1 MILKRN
7 KRQKEHLAFE
17 KRSLNIR
24 MGCVR
29 TTRTSSATPLQAM
42 LILILNDVQYSQIAV
57 FSFEKGSNCRNHSSS
72 RSHNLVK
79 KYPQQFSL
87 LSTESQG
94 NS

>member
-29 TTRTSSATPLQAM
+29 TTRTSSATPLQAK
-42 LILILNDVQYSQIAV
+42 LILILNVQYSQIAV

-72 RSHNLVK
+72 RSYNLVK
-79 KYPQQFSL
+79 K
-87 LSTESQG
+87 STESQG
-94 NS
+94 NY

>member
-42 LILILNDVQYSQIAV
+42 LILILNVQYSQIAV

-72 RSHNLVK
+72 RSYNLVK
-79 KYPQQFSL
+79 K
-87 LSTESQG
+87 STESQG
-94 NS
+94 NY

>member
-17 KRSLNIR
+17 KRSLNLR

-42 LILILNDVQYSQIAV
+42 LILILNVQYSQIAV

-72 RSHNLVK
+72 RSYNLVK
-79 KYPQQFSL
+79 K
-87 LSTESQG
+87 STESQG
-94 NS
+94 NY

>member
-29 TTRTSSATPLQAM
+29 TTRTSSATPLQTM
-42 LILILNDVQYSQIAV
+42 LILILNVQYSQIAV

-72 RSHNLVK
+72 RSYNLVK
-79 KYPQQFSL
+79 K
-87 LSTESQG
+87 STESQG
-94 NS
+94 NY

>member
-7 KRQKEHLAFE
+7 KRQKKHLAFE

-42 LILILNDVQYSQIAV
+42 LILILYVQYSQIAV

-72 RSHNLVK
+72 RSYNLVK
-79 KYPQQFSL
+79 K
-87 LSTESQG
+87 STESQG
-94 NS
+94 NY

>member
-17 KRSLNIR
+17 KRSLDIR

-42 LILILNDVQYSQIAV
+42 LILILNVQYSQIAV

-72 RSHNLVK
+72 RSYNLVK
-79 KYPQQFSL
+79 K
-87 LSTESQG
+87 STESQG
-94 NS
+94 NY